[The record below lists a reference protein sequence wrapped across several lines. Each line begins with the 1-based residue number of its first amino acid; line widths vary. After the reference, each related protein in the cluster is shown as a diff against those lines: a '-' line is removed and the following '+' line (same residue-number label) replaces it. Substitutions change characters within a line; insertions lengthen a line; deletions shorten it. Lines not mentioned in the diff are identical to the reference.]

1 MKLSKSITKF
11 ILFHVVILETMF
23 YGLILILLILSFILS
38 LTEYILSICTLTP
51 ILIVFLLFLIHF
63 FILYAIEN
71 DNQFI
76 LRSVN
81 PIIIFWSTLCLLIAN
96 TYLYFAVNLITIL
109 LIFSLSFKNV
119 HECLYVNL
127 NFLH

>member
-1 MKLSKSITKF
+1 MKLNKSITKF

-23 YGLILILLILSFILS
+23 YGSILILLILSFILS

-63 FILYAIEN
+63 LILYAIEN

-96 TYLYFAVNLITIL
+96 SYIYFVVNLITIL

-127 NFLH
+127 NFLN